1 MANLTTSYLGIE
13 LRNPLI
19 VGSCTHTIN
28 PARVRAL
35 AEQGAGAVVLKS
47 IFEEQ
52 IRAEVESM
60 VEALEEDTRAYEY
73 LRADLPMQLGPQ
85 TYLERIREIRKLVE
99 IPIIASINCVSPK
112 RWVEFG
118 KKVEAAGADAIELN
132 IYDIPDNPETPGSDV
147 EQRHIA
153 TAAALKKTVGIPVA
167 VKIGPFYSSVLN
179 FAQRLAESDVDG
191 IVLFNRFFQPDI
203 NIDTLRLES
212 RVNFSR
218 PDDILLPLRWIAI
231 LRDQVSCSLSLT
243 SGVHDAAGM
252 VKALL
257 AGADTVQICSALYK
271 QKNNLL
277 GEMLDG
283 LAEWMDAKGYAAISD
298 FRGLLREKDPTSRRG
313 FCRGQYVRTLVG
325 LE

>member
-1 MANLTTSYLGIE
+1 MADLSTKLMGLD
-13 LRNPLI
+13 LRNPVI
-19 VGSCTHTIN
+19 VASSGLTGSLDRLKACEE
-28 PARVRAL
+28 A
-35 AEQGAGAVVLKS
+35 GAGAVVLKS